1 LHRSFGAK
9 IAPQD
14 DKRVILGGA
23 LALDIGATTEKQN
36 RALAGAV

>member
-1 LHRSFGAK
+1 
-9 IAPQD
+9 
-14 DKRVILGGA
+14 VILGAA